1 MFIQCSVCQQSPSDF
16 EFHQGNETK
25 HFGYCH
31 FLAHLLVKPNTL
43 NIPINGDK
51 LERLNTLSEISLSLS
66 KLKQRVE
73 SNIKNLRCMKNKLF
87 TALESIFD
95 HEYSIHYS
103 LAKQLSDHLIL
114 IEEHKADTSEL
125 MESMIQRYTDSGPTG
140 LLDVDIYDVNEKLIL
155 DALMGLLGIEKL
167 DSTFRRD
174 QESDIQNN
182 LANLI
187 KRNTTLQES
196 QGSLQ
201 LLRKC
206 SMPLQDLKTRSSLSP
221 KYSRS
226 NTSSP
231 RPKPE
236 PKLKRMQILNPISL
250 KLSKPSLPELP
261 STLDLISLQAHSSA
275 ITCLCISP
283 DNKFLL
289 SGSLDKSVKLWS
301 FSHKNILKEFLSPSC
316 VYSCVMSPGS
326 EVAWIGCGDG
336 TIRMLNLDTMRE
348 VDILKGHKGR
358 VFSMK
363 MSEDRKYLISGSG
376 DGTLIIWSLNNL
388 RLYKKLQGHNSVVY
402 SLSVTRDSELVVS
415 GAGNGSII
423 VWRIQDGGIESILE
437 GHNKRVS
444 SIDIYTDSRYI
455 ISSSYD
461 NTIKLWDLSTRTI
474 LRSISTQ
481 KTRIDTVQF
490 SPKYDSILACSPE
503 GSISLYN
510 LSSCL
515 AVNTV
520 RLCETQITSA
530 IISRDFKCIIV
541 GCNDSIKIW
550 SNYNLY

>member
-1 MFIQCSVCQQSPSDF
+1 M
-16 EFHQGNETK
+16 
-25 HFGYCH
+25 
-31 FLAHLLVKPNTL
+31 VKPNTL
-43 NIPINGDK
+43 NIAINGDK

-125 MESMIQRYTDSGPTG
+125 LECMIQRYTDSGPTG
-140 LLDVDIYDVNEKLIL
+140 LLDVDVYDVNEKLIL
-155 DALMGLLGIEKL
+155 DALMGLLGIERL
-167 DSTFRRD
+167 DNIFRRD
-174 QESDIQNN
+174 HESDIQNN

-187 KRNTTLQES
+187 KINTNLQET

-201 LLRKC
+201 LLRKF
-206 SMPLQDLKTRSSLSP
+206 SSPLQDLKTRSSLSP

-226 NTSSP
+226 STNSP

-236 PKLKRMQILNPISL
+236 IKLKRMQILNPVSM

-261 STLDLISLQAHSSA
+261 DSLDLLTLKAHSSA

-283 DNKFLL
+283 DSKFLL

-301 FSHKNILKEFLSPSC
+301 FSHKNILKEYLSPSC

-336 TIRMLNLDTMRE
+336 SIRMLNLDSMRE

-358 VFSMK
+358 VFCMN
-363 MSEDRKYLISGSG
+363 MTGDRKFLISGSG

-388 RLYKKLQGHNSVVY
+388 RVYKKLQGHNSVVY
-402 SLSVTRDSELVVS
+402 SLAVSRDSKYVVS

-423 VWRIQDGGIESILE
+423 VWRIQDGAIESVLE
-437 GHNKRVS
+437 GHTKRVS
-444 SIDIYTDSRYI
+444 SIDISTDDRYI
-455 ISSSYD
+455 LSSSYD
-461 NTIKLWDLSTRTI
+461 NTIKLWDLSTSTL
-474 LRSISTQ
+474 LRSVSTQ
-481 KTRIDTVQF
+481 KTRIDIVQF
-490 SPKYDSILACSPE
+490 SPKSDYILACSPE
-503 GSISLYN
+503 GSISLYS
-510 LSSCL
+510 LLSCL

-530 IISRDFKCIIV
+530 ILSTDFKCVIV